1 MLLSL
6 SSKNSMRVF
15 IVSNSFCKSISPF
28 SQEIFSSLLES
39 GNISIN
45 SNRLRN
51 AVSSNAILLSAV
63 FIVPIMQRLFGTLKA
78 LGYRAASLH
87 GLLFHLSFARLQ
99 QGNKLSQNLRDISTI
114 DFINDQDKGFLC
126 IIFCGFNFGI
136 FYIYALKSV
145 QV

>member
-15 IVSNSFCKSISPF
+15 IASNSFCKSISPF

-51 AVSSNAILLSAV
+51 AVSSNAILLSSSIHRADNV
-63 FIVPIMQRLFGTLKA
+63 GIIWHTKRLLAIGQLHFTGFFFTFRL
-78 LGYRAASLH
+78 LGSSKVISSPRILEI
-87 GLLFHLSFARLQ
+87 FPRL
-99 QGNKLSQNLRDISTI
+99 ISSMI
-114 DFINDQDKGFLC
+114 RIKGFCVLSSVVS
-126 IIFCGFNFGI
+126 ILEFF
-136 FYIYALKSV
+136 IYTL
-145 QV
+145 

>member
-15 IVSNSFCKSISPF
+15 IASNSFCKSISPF

-51 AVSSNAILLSAV
+51 AVSSNAILLSSS
-63 FIVPIMQRLFGTLKA
+63 IH
-78 LGYRAASLH
+78 RADNVEIIWH
-87 GLLFHLSFARLQ
+87 
-99 QGNKLSQNLRDISTI
+99 T
-114 DFINDQDKGFLC
+114 KGSWL
-126 IIFCGFNFGI
+126 
-136 FYIYALKSV
+136 
-145 QV
+145 